1 MSLDAEALRVAVYRS
16 LAATGRAP
24 DVESLAAALASSPD
38 EVRAGLR
45 SLHDQRQLVLD
56 DTGAIALAHP
66 FGTIDFGFSV
76 KGTHTLWW
84 GGCVW
89 DSFAIPNL
97 VPGEPS
103 VLVATTCPA
112 CARPHA
118 WTVTNRAPPDGD
130 QVAHFL
136 VPVTR
141 IWNDVL
147 FTCSNQRVFCDEG
160 CLDTWLARE
169 GHERGYATDLATVW
183 RLARGWYAGRLEAG
197 YRRREPAEAAAYF
210 HSVGLRGPFW
220 GLAADR

>member
-1 MSLDAEALRVAVYRS
+1 MSLEPETLRVAVYRS
-16 LAATGRAP
+16 LASTGRAP
-24 DVESLAAALASSPD
+24 DLEALGAELHASPD
-38 EVRAGLR
+38 EVRAALR
-45 SLHDQRQLVLD
+45 SLHDQRHLVLD
-56 DTGAIALAHP
+56 DAGEIALAHP

-97 VPGEPS
+97 VPDEPS

-112 CARPHA
+112 CRRPHA
-118 WTVTNRAPPDGD
+118 WTVTNEAPPEGNEL
-130 QVAHFL
+130 AHFL

-141 IWNDVL
+141 IWEDVL
-147 FTCSNQRVFCDEG
+147 FTCGNQRVYCDES
-160 CLDTWLARE
+160 CLDTWLRRE

-183 RLARGWYAGRLEAG
+183 RLARGWYAGRLEAD

-210 HSVGLRGPFW
+210 RSVGLRGPFW
-220 GLAADR
+220 GLPAED

>member
-1 MSLDAEALRVAVYRS
+1 MTLGLEALRVAVYRS
-16 LAATGRAP
+16 LASTGRAP
-24 DVESLAAALASSPD
+24 DVEALASELASSPD

-45 SLHDQRQLVLD
+45 SLHEQRHLVLD

-97 VPGEPS
+97 VPEEPS
-103 VLVATTCPA
+103 VLVATTCPS
-112 CARPHA
+112 CGRPHA
-118 WTVTNRAPPDGD
+118 WTVTSEAPPEGD

-141 IWNDVL
+141 IWDDVL
-147 FTCSNQRVFCDEG
+147 FTCGNQRVFCDELPHRG
-160 CLDTWLARE
+160 SPAR
-169 GHERGYATDLATVW
+169 GTRAATRRTSTVW
-183 RLARGWYAGRLEAG
+183 GLAKDWYAGRLDEG
-197 YRRREPAEAAAYF
+197 YRRREPAEAASYF
-210 HSVGLRGPFW
+210 RSVRLRGPFW
-220 GLAADR
+220 GLAAED